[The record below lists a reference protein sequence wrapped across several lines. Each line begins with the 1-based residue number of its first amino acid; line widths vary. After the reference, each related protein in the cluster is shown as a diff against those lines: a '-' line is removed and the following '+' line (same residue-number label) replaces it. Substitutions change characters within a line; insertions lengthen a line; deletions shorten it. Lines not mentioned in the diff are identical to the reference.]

1 MHFAFA
7 FLHKIIGADKL
18 QILTFVYLKIAITSS
33 SQVSLKVFLKSFY
46 INSAFFFN
54 INQMAT
60 LQWAEEAV
68 TPEMIQKA
76 IESLEDPLQRV
87 CVLSFYKSLNS
98 KKKIKGLSLQHF

>member
-33 SQVSLKVFLKSFY
+33 SQVSLKVFLK
-46 INSAFFFN
+46 AFISTLLFFN

-87 CVLSFYKSLNS
+87 CVLSFYKSLREFQRR
-98 KKKIKGLSLQHF
+98 K

>member
-1 MHFAFA
+1 
-7 FLHKIIGADKL
+7 
-18 QILTFVYLKIAITSS
+18 
-33 SQVSLKVFLKSFY
+33 
-46 INSAFFFN
+46 
-54 INQMAT
+54 MAT